1 MTQARSNPALFIAL
15 AKRSL
20 ARHLGIAARRN
31 PSTTG
36 FLPFSAILCALCV
49 SALVFSSPSEAA
61 EEQATPTVLD
71 LKLDGEVEPI
81 LATYVDE
88 GLADAGRRR
97 AALVVISM
105 DTPGGL
111 SDSMKDII
119 QHILSSPVPVAVFVS
134 PSGSRGASA
143 GFYILL
149 SADIAA
155 MAPGTHTGAASP
167 VLSVGGYPVAIDQT
181 MRNKITNDAMAFLR
195 SFTQKRGR
203 NPTLAET
210 AITDA
215 KAFTEKEALDG
226 KMIDLT
232 ATSEDDLLRQLNG
245 REITRFDGSK
255 VKLALSVPV
264 RVEFQLSGRQKL
276 LARIVAP
283 DILHSEYFGWGMHA
297 RVYGYDSSDTQWS
310 LVAGIKE
317 RVEREFVGAYQLG
330 RTRETLWSFSTSLI
344 YDVDGTPRFYGIGN
358 HTHEIDESN
367 YTSQESL
374 GQVQI
379 GLNIT
384 HRWQLQYTARL
395 EVLDVLPGTL
405 AHIDSIQTL
414 FPGTLG
420 TNKEILNR
428 LSVVYDSRDDISIP
442 THGTQWVGYY
452 GAAGADGIVSDGY
465 FRETGTDGRVFWP
478 LGPGAVLSTH
488 LALRYLIDP
497 HNVPFWA
504 LSSVGG
510 SQSVIGGEQTLRGFG
525 EGRFY
530 DNDYFAASVELR
542 RRFLTVDAVT
552 TVLDLEVTP
561 FIDLARVFSRRG
573 EDPLESLHRVVGVG
587 FRGVARPFVVG
598 YVDVGYGSEGAA
610 VFTGLNYP
618 F

>member
-283 DILHSEYFGWGMHA
+283 DIFFL
-297 RVYGYDSSDTQWS
+297 
-310 LVAGIKE
+310 LLI
-317 RVEREFVGAYQLG
+317 VGALG
-330 RTRETLWSFSTSLI
+330 LYTEF
-344 YDVDGTPRFYGIGN
+344 
-358 HTHEIDESN
+358 TH
-367 YTSQESL
+367 
-374 GQVQI
+374 
-379 GLNIT
+379 
-384 HRWQLQYTARL
+384 
-395 EVLDVLPGTL
+395 PGMV
-405 AHIDSIQTL
+405 A
-414 FPGTLG
+414 PG
-420 TNKEILNR
+420 
-428 LSVVYDSRDDISIP
+428 
-442 THGTQWVGYY
+442 
-452 GAAGADGIVSDGY
+452 
-465 FRETGTDGRVFWP
+465 
-478 LGPGAVLSTH
+478 
-488 LALRYLIDP
+488 
-497 HNVPFWA
+497 
-504 LSSVGG
+504 
-510 SQSVIGGEQTLRGFG
+510 VIGGICLVLALYAMHILPVNIAGIFLIVLALALFILEAKYTSHGVLLAGGIISMLLGALFLIRSPLTADGVSLGMALAVTLPFAVLTVLLMRLVLRSRKWKSATGREELLREQGIVVTPIVRGAEG
-525 EGRFY
+525 MIRIHGELWRAVSTQPVPEGRPVRVLRIEGLKLY
-530 DNDYFAASVELR
+530 VEPVEATAS
-542 RRFLTVDAVT
+542 A
-552 TVLDLEVTP
+552 
-561 FIDLARVFSRRG
+561 S
-573 EDPLESLHRVVGVG
+573 
-587 FRGVARPFVVG
+587 
-598 YVDVGYGSEGAA
+598 
-610 VFTGLNYP
+610 
-618 F
+618 